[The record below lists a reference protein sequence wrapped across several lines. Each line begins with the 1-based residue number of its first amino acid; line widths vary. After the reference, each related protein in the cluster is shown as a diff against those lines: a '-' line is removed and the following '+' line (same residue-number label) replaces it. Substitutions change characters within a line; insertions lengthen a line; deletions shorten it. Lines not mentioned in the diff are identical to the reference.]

1 MSTNVVT
8 GENVNAVTGGS
19 KPAKLGILEKFS
31 YGLGDFASN
40 LMWGII
46 GSFLLYFYT
55 DVALIPVA
63 ATGTIM
69 LVARIF
75 DAVID
80 PVIGGFVDRTHT
92 KWGQTK
98 PYILFGIVPLSV
110 MLVLTFYSPDVS
122 NTWKIVYALVTYLV
136 LGLLYSI
143 VNIPYGALMPLMTRN
158 TDEKSVLSSFR
169 MGGMALGNI
178 FVTACT
184 TPLVVFFGGGSERQ
198 GYLLTS
204 VLFAVLGLILF
215 MIVYKNCQE
224 RYVLP
229 PSSSKQREK
238 GELISTYKSAFRN
251 GPWITTVLF
260 ALMLFIKLGST
271 VAITIF
277 FCINV
282 LHNPAM
288 ISVLLPLM
296 YVAVAVSSF
305 FTPMVLKRFK
315 HRTSNI
321 ISLSLYSIGLVIMYF
336 FIGNNTMLIAMWFIA
351 NICGAITSGSV
362 FGMTADS
369 VDYNEWKFNKRSEGT
384 LYAGYSFSTKV
395 GMAIGGAVVSF
406 SLAIAGYHAAE
417 VTPAVENSIKILFFA
432 IPIVLSVLQ
441 IIIVMFYKL
450 DKLHPQIVRELEQR
464 NANA

>member
-1 MSTNVVT
+1 
-8 GENVNAVTGGS
+8 
-19 KPAKLGILEKFS
+19 
-31 YGLGDFASN
+31 
-40 LMWGII
+40 
-46 GSFLLYFYT
+46 
-55 DVALIPVA
+55 
-63 ATGTIM
+63 
-69 LVARIF
+69 
-75 DAVID
+75 
-80 PVIGGFVDRTHT
+80 
-92 KWGQTK
+92 
-98 PYILFGIVPLSV
+98 
-110 MLVLTFYSPDVS
+110 
-122 NTWKIVYALVTYLV
+122 
-136 LGLLYSI
+136 
-143 VNIPYGALMPLMTRN
+143 
-158 TDEKSVLSSFR
+158 
-169 MGGMALGNI
+169 
-178 FVTACT
+178 
-184 TPLVVFFGGGSERQ
+184 
-198 GYLLTS
+198 
-204 VLFAVLGLILF
+204 
-215 MIVYKNCQE
+215 
-224 RYVLP
+224 
-229 PSSSKQREK
+229 
-238 GELISTYKSAFRN
+238 
-251 GPWITTVLF
+251 
-260 ALMLFIKLGST
+260 MLFIKLGST